1 MNSTRRRIFWAL
13 LLTLAFATFAQAQT
27 QLHGP
32 PMASERQD
40 AATQAATPAA
50 PANEQPLNK
59 TSFLELLSKG
69 GWAMW
74 PLAACSLLGLALA
87 IERGLALRR
96 SQIMPGGFMAG
107 LQKIYNGR
115 RDAEAAIKYC
125 KDHPSTI
132 SRIMAAGIRKV
143 PNGPAATEQ
152 AVADQGATEVAR
164 LRRNLRL
171 LHGIAAITPTLGLLG
186 TVWGM
191 IRAFEAAS
199 AVGLGSHS
207 QQLTK
212 GIYEALVATMT
223 GLMIAVP
230 VLLCYYIYLGIIDR
244 SVLELNDTAQAFF
257 EKAEKTDSVREP
269 EPQPAAV

>member
-1 MNSTRRRIFWAL
+1 MIRDNRRTFWAL
-13 LLTLAFATFAQAQT
+13 LLIMAFTTLAQAQT
-27 QLHGP
+27 TLHGP
-32 PMASERQD
+32 ALASERQD
-40 AATQAATPAA
+40 AAAAGPGSGSASDAA
-50 PANEQPLNK
+50 PAK

-74 PLAACSLLGLALA
+74 PLAACSLMGLALA
-87 IERGLALRR
+87 IERGMALRR
-96 SQIMPGGFMAG
+96 SQIIPGGFMAG
-107 LQKIYNGR
+107 LEKVYNGR
-115 RDAEAAIKYC
+115 GDTEAGVAYC
-125 KDHPSTI
+125 KKHPSTI
-132 SRIMAAGIRKV
+132 GRIMAAGIRKV
-143 PNGPAATEQ
+143 PDGAAATEQ
-152 AVADQGATEVAR
+152 ALADQGATEVAR

-199 AVGLGSHS
+199 SGGLGSHS

-212 GIYEALVATMT
+212 GIYEALVATMS

-244 SVLELNDTAQAFF
+244 TVLELNDTAQAFF
-257 EKAEKTDSVREP
+257 EKTEPVREA
-269 EPQPAAV
+269 EPQPV

>member
-1 MNSTRRRIFWAL
+1 MISSRRRIFWAL

-40 AATQAATPAA
+40 AATQAAA
-50 PANEQPLNK
+50 PASTTNEPVPNR

-96 SQIMPGGFMAG
+96 SQIIPSGFMAG
-107 LQKIYNGR
+107 LEKVYNGR
-115 RDAEAAIKYC
+115 GDTGAAVEYC
-125 KDHPSTI
+125 KKHPSTI

-143 PNGPAATEQ
+143 PSGGAATEQ

-191 IRAFEAAS
+191 IGAFEAATTE
-199 AVGLGSHS
+199 GLGSHS
-207 QQLTK
+207 EHLTR
-212 GIYEALVATMT
+212 GIYESLVATMT

-244 SVLELNDTAQAFF
+244 TVLELNDTAQAFF
-257 EKAEKTDSVREP
+257 EKTEKPETVREP

>member
-1 MNSTRRRIFWAL
+1 MIRIRLRMIW
-13 LLTLAFATFAQAQT
+13 TLALVMALASVVQAQT
-27 QLHGP
+27 TLRG

-40 AATQAATPAA
+40 ATAA
-50 PANEQPLNK
+50 PGSAANNPATDQEPGK
-59 TSFLELLSKG
+59 TSFLKLLTMG

-96 SQIMPGGFMAG
+96 SQIIPPGFLAG
-107 LQKIYNGR
+107 LEKIYNGR
-115 RDAEAAIKYC
+115 GDTEAALDYC
-125 KDHPSTI
+125 RKRPSTI
-132 SRIMAAGIRKV
+132 SRIMAAGIRKLPESGAV
-143 PNGPAATEQ
+143 AEQ
-152 AVADQGATEVAR
+152 AIADQGATEVAR
-164 LRRNLRL
+164 LRKNLRL

-199 AVGLGSHS
+199 TMGLGSHS
-207 QQLTK
+207 QALTR

-244 SVLELNDTAQAFF
+244 SVLELNDTAQGFL
-257 EKAEKTDSVREP
+257 EKHDNAPAARER
-269 EPQPAAV
+269 EPQPASV

>member
-1 MNSTRRRIFWAL
+1 ML
-13 LLTLAFATFAQAQT
+13 VLTFATFAQAQT

-40 AATQAATPAA
+40 AATAPAA
-50 PANEQPLNK
+50 ASAAPTSEQPINK

-96 SQIMPGGFMAG
+96 SQIIPGGFMAG

-115 RDAEAAIKYC
+115 RDSEAAVAYC
-125 KDHPSTI
+125 KEHPSTI
-132 SRIMAAGIRKV
+132 GRIMAAGIRKV

-257 EKAEKTDSVREP
+257 EKAEKTDTVREA